1 VRTYDEINADIA
13 ALGRPAFPVIPS
25 LVALGRWGHAIAEWR
40 NNNPDGDARWELLL
54 RELDDLE
61 VARAAARR
69 TESLGGSAAGIPSR
83 TLTAAL
89 DPKPTPALA
98 FALEWWAG
106 EQPWCVMLGAT
117 GVGKST
123 AAAVVALKA
132 CAQKSTLWVP
142 AAELA
147 VRAGGFD
154 GVAFGRRVKSV
165 DLLVLDDVGQ
175 EHASDFARSVMAEV
189 LMHRH
194 ENGERTV
201 LTSNLTW
208 QAFSARMGLRL
219 ADRIRSA
226 ARVSEFAGRS
236 LR

>member
-1 VRTYDEINADIA
+1 MRTHAEVRADMA
-13 ALGRPAFPVIPS
+13 ALNRPPFPPVPS
-25 LVALGRWGHAIAEWR
+25 LAALNLWSAAIAEWR
-40 NNNPDGDARWELLL
+40 SNNPDGDAQWETLL
-54 RELDDLE
+54 RELDDLDS
-61 VARAAARR
+61 AREAGRR
-69 TESLGGSAAGIPSR
+69 TESLGSAAGIPSR
-83 TLTAAL
+83 TLAAAIN
-89 DPKPTPALA
+89 PKPTPALA
-98 FALEWWAG
+98 FATEWWVG
-106 EQPWCVMLGAT
+106 EQPWCVILGAT

-123 AAAVVALKA
+123 AAAAVALKA
-132 CAQKSTLWVP
+132 CAFGPVLWVP